1 MALDLTGHLE
11 ELLRDC
17 VWLWQKDL
25 SMHCDEAF
33 ASSSSET
40 ARSAADLAYETV
52 FDNRRVAA
60 RLRGEAVDSAA
71 EYPPCPEEFR
81 TRDAMAKAMA
91 ESAEEILAALGDPER
106 EIVLSDGSKTTAFAR
121 VQYAAN
127 HMYYHL
133 GQLNYIQA
141 MYGDTKIHWM

>member
-1 MALDLTGHLE
+1 MALDLKGQLE

-25 SMHCDEAF
+25 SMHRDEGF

-60 RLRGEAVDSAA
+60 RLRGEAVDSVDGFPA
-71 EYPPCPEEFR
+71 CPEELR
-81 TRDAMAKAMA
+81 TREAMAKAMA

-106 EIVLSDGSKTTAFAR
+106 EIILSDGSKTTAFAR

-127 HMYYHL
+127 HMYYRL
-133 GQLNYIQA
+133 GRLNYVQA
-141 MYGDTKIHWM
+141 TYGDTKIHWM